1 MKEHE
6 FTLILSETPDDA
18 AADRL
23 YGIIDD
29 GTISSIADVASIS
42 FHRARPHL
50 EDAIRSA
57 IADVQS
63 CGVQV
68 RRVELE
74 PTAVAQ
80 SA

>member
-6 FTLILSETPDDA
+6 FTLILSDVPDDD

-23 YGIIDD
+23 YAQIDD
-29 GTISSIADVASIS
+29 GTISSIGDRAIIV
-42 FHRARPHL
+42 FHRARPLL

-57 IADVQS
+57 IADVQA
-63 CGVQV
+63 CGFQV

-74 PTAVAQ
+74 PTSVLS